1 MNENVFVNS
10 LKLNK
15 SLNKINIKNI
25 MRLNNY
31 NTFFD
36 YLKDNKTIK
45 SLTLNHCY
53 IIKYR

>member
-1 MNENVFVNS
+1 
-10 LKLNK
+10 
-15 SLNKINIKNI
+15 

-36 YLKDNKTIK
+36 YLKDNKTNK

-53 IIKYR
+53 NKIQLS